1 MKVIRFGHSL
11 VQETADSIDE
21 VTRSQ
26 APNGLKQDFFFLIK
40 KVQLDGITPFEI
52 LLRRSRKL
60 IKKTVKHFK

>member
-40 KVQLDGITPFEI
+40 KVHLDGITPFE
-52 LLRRSRKL
+52 
-60 IKKTVKHFK
+60 FC